1 MLTLQIMTNNIKHL
15 GIVENINGS
24 HLKVKIVQTSAC
36 ASCSAKAHCHV
47 SESKEKTID
56 VYNRENI
63 PCKIGEQVWI
73 VGTTS
78 MGMKAVLLAFI
89 IPFLII
95 LAALIAALHL
105 TENEVVAALIALGT
119 LIPYYLI
126 IYMCRKRLSRSFV
139 FTLETVL

>member
-1 MLTLQIMTNNIKHL
+1 MLTLQIKHL

-95 LAALIAALHL
+95 LAALITALHL
-105 TENEVVAALIALGT
+105 TENEVAAALIALLSYYIYVPKKAKPFIRIYFRNCIII
-119 LIPYYLI
+119 LIN
-126 IYMCRKRLSRSFV
+126 
-139 FTLETVL
+139 